1 MTLERFF
8 LYWMGFRGS
17 ASLCLGVAFSSLTC
31 LVVTE
36 RRKGHM
42 LNNEKKLAT
51 KNPPSC
57 TQCNS

>member
-36 RRKGHM
+36 RRKGYCD
-42 LNNEKKLAT
+42 NA
-51 KNPPSC
+51 
-57 TQCNS
+57 